1 MTIYS
6 ALIERRYSY
15 GDFMSETPRLE
26 IDAKNIAWIVF
37 DDPNAKVNVLN
48 FAVMEKLAN
57 VIEQV
62 AANAAVRA
70 VVVIGKPDGFLAGA
84 DIKALQAI
92 STIAEGRELA
102 ARGQEIFN
110 ALEKIGEKIPV
121 VCAITGFALGGGCE
135 VALACSYRIA
145 SDNPKTLI
153 GLPEV
158 KLGIFP
164 GWGGTQRLPRLIG
177 LKAALDII
185 LAGKTLKSKQAR
197 EVGLVD
203 EIVPDALLRQRA
215 EEVADNYAKF
225 APKREGHFV
234 ENHPPMR
241 SVICNAA
248 RKEVMEKTRGNYPAT
263 LKALESVEEGLG
275 KDLRGGLENEARL
288 FGEICT
294 TTQCKNLIRVFF
306 LDSDYKKL
314 RAFPKEKL
322 EPLPVAKVGVVGAGL
337 MGSGIAHW
345 LASRGFTVR
354 LKDIKPEFVQGGLK
368 RISTIVEGGVKR
380 GKLSQK
386 DAEALMAR
394 ISPTTDYAGFETC
407 DLIIEAVL
415 EKEELKKTVFEEVSA
430 VARED
435 AILASNTSAIPI
447 SKIAE
452 NVKRPSRLVG
462 IHFFNP
468 VHMMPLVEVVVGK
481 QSGKVAVESAVALVK
496 KLGKTPVIVNESPGF
511 LVNRLLLPYMNEAGF
526 LLEEGNP
533 IELIDQAAKDFG
545 MPMGP
550 LRLTDEVGIAV
561 TYEVCRELQE
571 SFGDR
576 MKISSVVVRVNGTGL
591 KGRSGGSGFYL
602 YEGKSETP
610 NAKIYKVLGIK
621 PSEKPLSLETI
632 QQRLI
637 YTMINEAA
645 RVLEEKVV
653 ATPSDV
659 DAGMIFGTG
668 FPPFRGGLMVYADSI
683 GAKNIVKT
691 LEEFAKT
698 HGARFTPAPLLLDM
712 AISGKK
718 FLQ

>member
-1 MTIYS
+1 
-6 ALIERRYSY
+6 
-15 GDFMSETPRLE
+15 MSETPRLE
-26 IDAKNIAWIVF
+26 IDAKNIAWITF
-37 DDPNAKVNVLN
+37 DDPNSKVNVLN
-48 FAVMEKLAN
+48 AAVMEKLAN
-57 VIEQV
+57 VIEQI

-92 STIAEGRELA
+92 KTIAEGRELA
-102 ARGQEIFN
+102 ARGQEIFS
-110 ALEKIGEKIPV
+110 ALEKIGENIPV

-135 VALACSYRIA
+135 LALACSYRIA
-145 SDNPKTLI
+145 SDNPKTQI

-185 LAGKTLKSKQAR
+185 LAGKSLNAKKAK

-203 EIVPDALLRQRA
+203 EIAPDTMLRQRA

-241 SVICNAA
+241 GVICAAA
-248 RKEVMEKTRGNYPAT
+248 RKETLEKTRGNYPAP
-263 LKALESVEEGLG
+263 LLALDAIEQGLG
-275 KDLRGGLENEARL
+275 KDLRGGLEIEAKL
-288 FGEICT
+288 FGEISVT
-294 TTQCKNLIRVFF
+294 TACKNLIRVFF
-306 LDSDYKKL
+306 LDGDYKKL
-314 RAFPKEKL
+314 RAFPKEKI

-354 LKDIKPEFVQGGLK
+354 LKDVKPEFVQGGLK
-368 RISTIVEGGVKR
+368 RISAIVDGGVKR
-380 GKLSQK
+380 GKLTAQ
-386 DAEALMAR
+386 DAEKIMAR
-394 ISPTTDYAGFETC
+394 ISPTTDYAGFESC

-415 EKEELKKTVFEEVSA
+415 EKEELKKTVFEEISA
-430 VARED
+430 IARED

-447 SKIAE
+447 SHIAA
-452 NVKRPSRLVG
+452 NVKKPSRFLG

-481 QSGKVAVESAVALVK
+481 HSGKVAVESAVALVK
-496 KLGKTPVIVNESPGF
+496 KIGKTPVIVNESPGF

-533 IELIDQAAKDFG
+533 IELIDKAATDFG

-571 SFGDR
+571 AFGDR
-576 MKISSVVVRVNGTGL
+576 MKISSVVVRVNATGL
-591 KGRSGGSGFYL
+591 KGKSGGSGFYL

-610 NAKIYKVLGIK
+610 NAKIYDILNIK
-621 PSEKPLSLETI
+621 PAQQPLALQTI

-653 ATPSDV
+653 ATPNDV

-668 FPPFRGGLMVYADSI
+668 FPPFRGGLMAYADSI
-683 GAKNIVKT
+683 GVPSIVKS

-698 HGARFTPAPLLLDM
+698 YGARFTPAPLLLDM

-718 FLQ
+718 FVG

>member
-1 MTIYS
+1 
-6 ALIERRYSY
+6 
-15 GDFMSETPRLE
+15 MSETPRLE
-26 IDAKNIAWIVF
+26 IDAKNIAWITF
-37 DDPNAKVNVLN
+37 DDPNSKVNVLN
-48 FAVMEKLAN
+48 AAVMEKLAS
-57 VIEQV
+57 VIEQI

-92 STIAEGRELA
+92 KTIAEGRELA
-102 ARGQEIFN
+102 ARGQEIFS

-135 VALACSYRIA
+135 LALACSYRLA
-145 SDNPKTLI
+145 SDNPKTQI

-177 LKAALDII
+177 LKAALEII
-185 LAGKTLKSKQAR
+185 LAGKTLNAKKAK

-203 EIVPDALLRQRA
+203 EIAPDSMLRQRA
-215 EEVADNYAKF
+215 EEIADNYSKV
-225 APKREGHFV
+225 APKRESHFM
-234 ENHPPMR
+234 ENHLPMR
-241 SVICNAA
+241 AAICAAA
-248 RKEVMEKTRGNYPAT
+248 RKETLEKTRGNYPAP
-263 LKALESVEEGLG
+263 LKALDAIEQGLG
-275 KDLRGGLENEARL
+275 KDLRGGLEMEAKL
-288 FGEICT
+288 FGEISVT
-294 TTQCKNLIRVFF
+294 PECKNLIRVFF
-306 LDSDYKKL
+306 LDGDYKKL
-314 RAFPKEKL
+314 RAFPKEKI
-322 EPLPVAKVGVVGAGL
+322 EPLPIVKVGVVGAGL

-354 LKDIKPEFVQGGLK
+354 LKDIKPEFVQAGLQ
-368 RISTIVEGGVKR
+368 RISKIVDGGVKR
-380 GKLSQK
+380 GKLTAQ
-386 DAEALMAR
+386 DAEKIMAR
-394 ISPTTDYAGFETC
+394 ISPTTDYAGFESC

-415 EKEELKKTVFEEVSA
+415 EKEQLKKTVFEEISA

-447 SKIAE
+447 SHIAA
-452 NVKRPSRLVG
+452 NVKKPSRFLG

-468 VHMMPLVEVVVGK
+468 VHMMPLVEIVVGK
-481 QSGKVAVESAVALVK
+481 HSGKVAVESAVTFVK

-533 IELIDQAAKDFG
+533 IELIDKAATDFG

-571 SFGDR
+571 AFGDR
-576 MKISSVVVRVNGTGL
+576 MKISSVVVRVNSTGL
-591 KGRSGGSGFYL
+591 KGKSGGSGFYL
-602 YEGKSETP
+602 YEGKSENP
-610 NAKIYKVLGIK
+610 NPKIYEVLGIK
-621 PSEKPLSLETI
+621 RSEKSLSLETI

-653 ATPSDV
+653 ATPNDV

-668 FPPFRGGLMVYADSI
+668 FPPFRGGLMAYTDSV
-683 GAKNIVKT
+683 GAQNIVKT
-691 LEEFAKT
+691 LEEFAKQY
-698 HGARFTPAPLLLDM
+698 GARFTPAPLLLDM

-718 FLQ
+718 FLPEK

>member
-1 MTIYS
+1 
-6 ALIERRYSY
+6 
-15 GDFMSETPRLE
+15 MSETPRLE

-37 DDPNAKVNVLN
+37 DDPNSKVNVLN
-48 FAVMEKLAN
+48 AAVMEKLAS
-57 VIEQV
+57 VIEQI
-62 AANAAVRA
+62 AANPAVRA

-92 STIAEGRELA
+92 KTIAEGRELA

-121 VCAITGFALGGGCE
+121 ICAITGFALGGGCE
-135 VALACSYRIA
+135 LALACSYRIA

-185 LAGKTLKSKQAR
+185 LAGKTLKSEQAR
-197 EVGLVD
+197 EAGLVD
-203 EIVPDALLRQRA
+203 EITPEALLRRRA

-225 APKREGHFV
+225 APKRKGHFV

-248 RKEVMEKTRGNYPAT
+248 RKQLMEKTRGNYPAP
-263 LKALESVEEGLG
+263 LKALDAIEQGLSM
-275 KDLRGGLENEARL
+275 DLRGGLEIEARL
-288 FGEICT
+288 FGEVCVT
-294 TTQCKNLIRVFF
+294 SECKNLIRVFF
-306 LDSDYKKL
+306 LEQDYKKL
-314 RAFPKEKL
+314 RAFPKEKV
-322 EPLPVAKVGVVGAGL
+322 EPQSVAKVGVVGAGL

-354 LKDIKPEFVQGGLK
+354 LKDIKPEFVQGGLQ
-368 RISTIVEGGVKR
+368 RIAAIVEGGVKR
-380 GKLSQK
+380 GKLSQQ

-394 ISPTTDYAGFETC
+394 ISPTTDYAGFDTC

-415 EKEELKKTVFEEVSA
+415 EKEELKRQVFAEISA

-452 NVKRPSRLVG
+452 SVKKPSRLVG

-468 VHMMPLVEVVVGK
+468 VHLMPLVEIVVGK
-481 QSGKVAVESAVALVK
+481 HSDKVAVETAVTLVK
-496 KLGKTPVIVNESPGF
+496 KVGKTPVVVNESPGF
-511 LVNRLLLPYMNEAGF
+511 LVNRLLLPYLNEAGF

-533 IELIDQAAKDFG
+533 IEFIDQAAKDFG

-571 SFGDR
+571 SFGQR
-576 MKISSVVVRVNGTGL
+576 MKISSVVVRVNAAGL

-610 NAKIYKVLGIK
+610 NRKIYDLLNIK
-621 PSEKPLSLETI
+621 AAAAPLAAQRI

-653 ATPSDV
+653 ASANDV

-668 FPPFRGGLMVYADSI
+668 FPPFRGGLMAYADSI
-683 GAKNIVKT
+683 GAQSIVKT
-691 LEEFAKT
+691 LEEFAKIY
-698 HGARFTPAPLLLDM
+698 GARFTPAPLLLDM
-712 AISGKK
+712 TISGKK